1 MYDARGRTIA
11 AGGGNELWFG
21 LGILA
26 VAAIVFLAVWKGPD
40 LMSGGGAAKFAGG
53 PERARV
59 AAVFPDERMQDVI
72 LSMKEIDPVGY
83 ADFARGFDRGDTTAT
98 MQVGFTE
105 WNQLF
110 YISNM
115 DALAYIDMK
124 YVDRVMAVSRE
135 RLRALSAEGSRWCK
149 GSTYIA
155 YQRMPQHRVQEE
167 LKRLVAG
174 ADKPGTPLYEFN
186 LEMNLIMVE
195 AIAEAKRKPKHYG
208 KPGTDDMMTLVMT
221 AEGLK
226 KAPEFAMFRSGR
238 EPSPSEIARADV
250 CLMGSKLL
258 KVAIALPKSTKGK
271 LWQAGLTGE
280 FKPDGLA
287 GLR

>member
-1 MYDARGRTIA
+1 MYDARSRVST

-26 VAAIVFLAVWKGPD
+26 LAAIVFLAVWKGPD
-40 LMSGGGAAKFAGG
+40 LLSGSGAGLRND
-53 PERARV
+53 PERMRI

-72 LSMKEIDPVGY
+72 LSMKQIDPAGY
-83 ADFARGFDRGDTTAT
+83 ADFARGFDRGDTAVA
-98 MQVGFTE
+98 MQVSFTE

-115 DALAYIDMK
+115 DTLAYIDMK
-124 YVDRVMAVSRE
+124 YVDRVMEVSRE
-135 RLRALSAEGSRWCK
+135 RLRAMSAEGSRWCK
-149 GSTYIA
+149 GATYIA
-155 YQRMPQHRVQEE
+155 YQSMPQHRIEAE
-167 LKRLVAG
+167 IKRLIAG

-208 KPGTDDMMTLVMT
+208 KPGADDMMTMVMT

-238 EPSPSEIARADV
+238 EPTPSQIASADV
-250 CLMGSKLL
+250 CKMGSKLL

-280 FKPDGLA
+280 FQPGGLT